1 MKFPPRLDYQ
11 LPSDTHFWGYAAD
24 KLDAAR
30 FDGMLA
36 DYPLLKQRSPLIEMG
51 LTKKNTHAILK
62 QRGVRRPWVY
72 EIGMPN
78 GNCIGCVYRSE
89 ERRAG
94 KESGSTGRSRLS
106 PSPQKSNKHIVH
118 MTHKD

>member
-1 MKFPPRLDYQ
+1 MNGAPCTGEMKFAPRLDYQ

-72 EIGMPN
+72 EIGMQ
-78 GNCIGCVYRSE
+78 IGRASCRESVSVRVDLGG
-89 ERRAG
+89 RR
-94 KESGSTGRSRLS
+94 TIY
-106 PSPQKSNKHIVH
+106 NK
-118 MTHKD
+118 THNIT